1 MKSLTSATIK
11 GFGWSAIEKFSI
23 QGLTFLLQII
33 LARLLDPS
41 DYGIIGMLAIFM
53 QIGQVFVDTGFANA
67 LIQKKQ
73 CQQSDYS
80 TVFIYNLGVSVA
92 IYLLFFFIAPY
103 VALFY
108 NTPELT
114 NVMRVISITIV
125 FNAIPIV
132 NRTILIKAVNFKI
145 IAKISLIA
153 TLTSGIFG
161 IALAY
166 YGYGVWALC
175 YQTILLSIIQAILFY
190 FYEKWRPTLEFSM
203 KSFNSLFKFGS
214 KMLLTNLIGAFY
226 TNMYTLV
233 IGKRF
238 SKHELGNY
246 SRADQFASFPASS
259 FVSIVS
265 RVVYPV
271 FCKIQDDNDKLRTA
285 YRKIIR
291 LSSFLI
297 FPVMIGLM
305 SVSQPFIYTF
315 LTGKWNG
322 AVILLQILCLDWI
335 LDHLSSINLNLLYV
349 KGRTDLALKL
359 EIFKKIIAVFILLVS
374 LNFGLIAMCYGRA
387 LYSVIATVINT
398 TYTKKYLSLSIFD
411 QVKDILPFL
420 IGAIVMGVGIVIVI
434 NFFSSCVIQLIIGI
448 VVGILLYLFISF
460 LFFKS
465 TLQELVNIK
474 KLLSK

>member
-80 TVFIYNLGVSVA
+80 TVFIYNFGVSVA
-92 IYLLFFFIAPY
+92 IYLLFFLIAPY

-166 YGYGVWALC
+166 YGFGVWALC

-190 FYEKWRPTLEFSM
+190 LYEKWRPT
-203 KSFNSLFKFGS
+203 
-214 KMLLTNLIGAFY
+214 
-226 TNMYTLV
+226 
-233 IGKRF
+233 
-238 SKHELGNY
+238 
-246 SRADQFASFPASS
+246 FARIQQASA
-259 FVSIVS
+259 
-265 RVVYPV
+265 
-271 FCKIQDDNDKLRTA
+271 KLRNVFVKA
-285 YRKIIR
+285 
-291 LSSFLI
+291 
-297 FPVMIGLM
+297 
-305 SVSQPFIYTF
+305 
-315 LTGKWNG
+315 
-322 AVILLQILCLDWI
+322 LLWC
-335 LDHLSSINLNLLYV
+335 
-349 KGRTDLALKL
+349 
-359 EIFKKIIAVFILLVS
+359 
-374 LNFGLIAMCYGRA
+374 
-387 LYSVIATVINT
+387 
-398 TYTKKYLSLSIFD
+398 
-411 QVKDILPFL
+411 
-420 IGAIVMGVGIVIVI
+420 
-434 NFFSSCVIQLIIGI
+434 
-448 VVGILLYLFISF
+448 
-460 LFFKS
+460 
-465 TLQELVNIK
+465 
-474 KLLSK
+474 